1 MEFISH
7 IYTQSKH
14 TRKRYYNICIFLIF
28 KSTCF
33 LIFSVVF
40 SKKNHNIFNE
50 NYVSIFLYIKTSKFC
65 KKNNGEIMYKNNNTK
80 TSRLQIRIPVELKKQ
95 LENVTDGKIMGIQST
110 KSLIVSIALANLF
123 KTMQTS
129 SLEDICVNT
138 YISLFAQGDD

>member
-1 MEFISH
+1 
-7 IYTQSKH
+7 
-14 TRKRYYNICIFLIF
+14 
-28 KSTCF
+28 
-33 LIFSVVF
+33 
-40 SKKNHNIFNE
+40 
-50 NYVSIFLYIKTSKFC
+50 
-65 KKNNGEIMYKNNNTK
+65 MYKNNNTK